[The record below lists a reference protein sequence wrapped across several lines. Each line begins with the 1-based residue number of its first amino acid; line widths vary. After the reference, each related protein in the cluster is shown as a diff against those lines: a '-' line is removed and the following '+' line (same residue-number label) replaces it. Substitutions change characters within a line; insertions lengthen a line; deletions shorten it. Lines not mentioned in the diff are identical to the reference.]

1 MQVYLLQ
8 NFKNNYCVLIP
19 ILVLGLKR
27 YNLPCFWM
35 LVGRSALIN
44 SDI

>member
-19 ILVLGLKR
+19 IVVLGLKR
-27 YNLPCFWM
+27 YNLRCLWM
-35 LVGRSALIN
+35 LVGISPLRN